1 MVYRAAVVGCGLIG
15 SEFSDTVTVP
25 GVWSHAAA
33 YVECPGIDLVAI
45 CDSDEPRLAR
55 CAQRW
60 QVPLQY
66 SDFTAMLNSAQPE
79 LVSICTPDA
88 THAALIREALAHGA
102 VRAVLAE
109 KPLAVT
115 LAQADELM
123 ALATAHDKVL
133 AVNYSRRFAPGFVR
147 LQSLIANDALG
158 DIRSVSGFYT
168 KGVLHNGSHWF
179 DLARFLV
186 GAVTCV
192 TGINRLG
199 EGGDDPTLDVMLE
212 FAGGSSGYLHACAAS
227 SYAIFEMDI
236 VGTLGR
242 ARIID
247 SGFAI
252 ELYEVSESAF
262 GAGYRRLALREIL
275 EGELGRAL
283 PEAVASVVGSLRDG
297 LAPRCSA
304 SDGRQAMAIGLA
316 ALESARTGLPS
327 DL

>member
-45 CDSDEPRLAR
+45 CDSDESRLAR

-60 QVPLQY
+60 KVPLQY

-79 LVSICTPDA
+79 IVSICTPDA
-88 THAALIREALAHGA
+88 THAAFIREALAHGA